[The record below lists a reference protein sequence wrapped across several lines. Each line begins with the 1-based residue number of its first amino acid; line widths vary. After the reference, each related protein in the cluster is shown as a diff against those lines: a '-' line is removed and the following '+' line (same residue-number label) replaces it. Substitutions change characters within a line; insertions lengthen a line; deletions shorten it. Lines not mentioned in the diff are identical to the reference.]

1 METHGLKILFII
13 IVVDLGGLVTQLC
26 QNEEYDT
33 LKLLVGISHWRN
45 RFLKSKAEGEGQ
57 NLVDVLKIVDFIC
70 WAWGRVLAQV
80 PDSMAAF
87 SKFLRFPGLQ
97 TYLQQTEL
105 TASIFQS
112 WDKDD

>member
-70 WAWGRVLAQV
+70 WAWGWVLAQV